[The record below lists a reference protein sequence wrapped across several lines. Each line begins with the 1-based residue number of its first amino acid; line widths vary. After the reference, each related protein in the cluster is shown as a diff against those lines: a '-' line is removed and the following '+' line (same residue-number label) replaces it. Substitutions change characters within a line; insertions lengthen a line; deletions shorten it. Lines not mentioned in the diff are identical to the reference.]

1 MLRSS
6 PFHHTVTAHA
16 LQHHFA
22 ENSDNKS
29 TTLKANDNESDIFS
43 IFVENPNENENK
55 LAYAKFVFLK
65 RL

>member
-1 MLRSS
+1 LSTRQSTLQSS

-22 ENSDNKS
+22 ENSDSKS

-43 IFVENPNENENK
+43 IFVENQNENESK
-55 LAYAKFVFLK
+55 LA
-65 RL
+65 